1 MSFRFAYPLL
11 LAVLPGLILLW
22 LFIRLKHKPASVIFS
37 RTSTLIR
44 LSGGAG
50 RLKARIPLI
59 LRVCAFILIALA
71 AARPQFYNVSHETQS
86 PGVDIILCLDTSGT
100 MQALDFTLDNEP
112 VTRLT
117 AIKKVVSDF
126 IKEREFDRIG
136 LVVFGDAAY
145 TQAPLTM
152 DKGLLLKLVNGMHVG
167 MVGERTAIGD
177 ALAVSAKR
185 LKDLNAPSRIVILL
199 TDGRHNAGQLT
210 PAEAAAA
217 AAAVG
222 VKIYTIGVGGKGEAP
237 FKVQTFF
244 GERLA
249 YQQVD
254 LDERTLQEVAK
265 TGGGRYFLASDT
277 KSLSDIYHIID
288 KAEKREVKVKEFFH
302 FKELYHWFL
311 VPGIFLIL
319 LALGLEMAIM
329 RVVP

>member
-11 LAVLPGLILLW
+11 LAVLFGLILFW
-22 LFIRLKHKPASVIFS
+22 LLIRYKRKPASATFS
-37 RTSTLIR
+37 STSALIR
-44 LSGGAG
+44 LAGGSD

-59 LRVCAFILIALA
+59 LRTLAFILFALA
-71 AARPQFYNVSHETQS
+71 AARPQFYNVSHETQT

-100 MQALDFTLDNEP
+100 MQALDFTLNNEP

-117 AIKKVVSDF
+117 AVKKVVSDF
-126 IKEREFDRIG
+126 IKKREFDRIG

-152 DKGLLLKLVNGMHVG
+152 DKGLLLKLVDGMQIG
-167 MVGERTAIGD
+167 MAGERTAIGD

-185 LKDLNAPSRIVILL
+185 LKDLNAPSKILILL
-199 TDGRHNAGQLT
+199 TDGRHNAGQLA
-210 PAEAAAA
+210 PAEAAMA

-222 VKIYTIGVGGKGEAP
+222 IKIYTIGVGGKGEAP

-244 GERLA
+244 GERTV

-254 LDERTLQEVAK
+254 LDEKTLQEIAG
-265 TGGGRYFLASDT
+265 TGNGRFFLASDT
-277 KSLSDIYHIID
+277 KSLTDIYDIID
-288 KAEKREVKVKEFFH
+288 KAEKREVKLKEFFH
-302 FKELYHWFL
+302 FKELYHWCL
-311 VPGIFLIL
+311 IPGIFLIL
-319 LALGLEMAIM
+319 LALGLEMTIL

>member
-1 MSFRFAYPLL
+1 MSLRFAYPLL
-11 LAVLPGLILLW
+11 LAVLPCLILLW
-22 LFIRLKHKPASVIFS
+22 LFIRLKRKPAAVSFS

-50 RLKARIPLI
+50 RLKPRIPLI

-152 DKGLLLKLVNGMHVG
+152 DKGLLLKLVEGMQVG

-185 LKDLNAPSRIVILL
+185 LKDLNAPSKILILL
-199 TDGRHNAGQLT
+199 TDGRHNAGQLM

-237 FKVQTFF
+237 FKVQTFL
-244 GERLA
+244 GERLV

-254 LDERTLQEVAK
+254 LDEQTLQEVAK

-277 KSLSDIYHIID
+277 KSLADIYHIID

-302 FKELYHWFL
+302 FKELYRWFL

-319 LALGLEMAIM
+319 LALGLEMTIL
-329 RVVP
+329 RVIP